1 MSSLLNGIVVSTIEL
16 LGDLKSIHD
25 GEFPISQSGQ
35 SIKRAAIPDSGACAV
50 RVTNLV
56 AKGDEDQVDKVDL
69 GLTEGV
75 DDSTEETD
83 LGVEKD
89 SKERGDELS
98 EDDGG
103 EHGNEEGEEVKD
115 LTQVEP
121 VHSIGSA
128 IGGGVIALITS
139 GGGLSISGGGGVIRG
154 GVIGGGSVGGSGGSI
169 GGLLIRGGSIG
180 GGGGAVASA
189 ISKDS
194 SEESESGDISG
205 HGDQVLMECSFT
217 SFSTNV
223 QDRTPH
229 VLCVAH

>member
-35 SIKRAAIPDSGACAV
+35 SIKRTAVPDSGACAV

-56 AKGDEDQVDKVDL
+56 AKGDEDHVDKVDL
-69 GLTEGV
+69 GLAEGV

-115 LTQVEP
+115 LAQVEP
-121 VHSIGSA
+121 VHGVGGA
-128 IGGGVIALITS
+128 TIGGLLVGVGITS
-139 GGGLSISGGGGVIRG
+139 GGGLGISGGGS
-154 GVIGGGSVGGSGGSI
+154 VIGGGV
-169 GGLLIRGGSIG
+169 
-180 GGGGAVASA
+180 V
-189 ISKDS
+189 
-194 SEESESGDISG
+194 
-205 HGDQVLMECSFT
+205 
-217 SFSTNV
+217 
-223 QDRTPH
+223 
-229 VLCVAH
+229 